1 MPRAPFARIFSFR
14 AKMHFLH
21 LCLDHLDTHAF
32 LDPKRSIRRGESE
45 ICRSSRSDRQNKVRA
60 SANNI
65 SPPKFLGLVGHSW
78 FRSDRRRRRAR
89 RIGSCA
95 SLSGAVPDT
104 DAHLTPPFH
113 HGYVPRAVLAARAIR
128 ECELSTT
135 IACAARSRMRI
146 VDDDRR
152 CLPSRSARNFARD
165 ALASRP
171 PLKPRTD
178 LNASRS

>member
-1 MPRAPFARIFSFR
+1 MPRAPFARIFSSTGENVLFASLSR
-14 AKMHFLH
+14 PSR
-21 LCLDHLDTHAF
+21 HARIS
-32 LDPKRSIRRGESE
+32 RSEALVRRGESE

-65 SPPKFLGLVGHSW
+65 SPPKFFGLVGHSW

-171 PLKPRTD
+171 PLKPRTY